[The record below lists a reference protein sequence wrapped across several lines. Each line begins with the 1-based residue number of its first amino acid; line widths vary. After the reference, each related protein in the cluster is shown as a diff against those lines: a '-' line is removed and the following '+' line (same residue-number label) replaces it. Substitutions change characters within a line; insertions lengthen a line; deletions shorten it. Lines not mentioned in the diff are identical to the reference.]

1 MGPGYKTE
9 PQTNSY
15 KKAVNQNADSGVPI
29 EITYTDDRRTSKRP
43 LYQPRL
49 QEVKQQYTSRT
60 ALLSSSSLMHIEQ
73 PPQSERVSTKAY
85 SGSVKVISSSSKEA
99 HMFKDSMGC
108 SLWSP
113 AEYADSPTSAARY
126 VSRCIVP
133 VIGSHS

>member
-85 SGSVKVISSSSKEA
+85 SGSVKGNVHEGLAFLHVPGWYASS
-99 HMFKDSMGC
+99 G
-108 SLWSP
+108 
-113 AEYADSPTSAARY
+113 
-126 VSRCIVP
+126 
-133 VIGSHS
+133 